1 MAVQSRVYP
10 APAQLPGLQEHCGQ
24 ARYVWNLAVE
34 QQSWYWPGRG
44 SAPSSAE
51 RYRQLAE
58 ARRAEP
64 WLGAGSSSVQQ
75 QALRDFD
82 RAMAAFFDAAN
93 PARKP
98 DYRSRR
104 GIQGFA
110 IRDTTARRLNRRW
123 GEVFVPKVGWL
134 RFRWTRQLP
143 GKLGVSRVTCDRA
156 GRWHV
161 SFPAPQP
168 AVERE
173 PTGRPVGI
181 DRGVRTALV
190 TSSGQHYRAPRIS
203 DRRAARYVALQ
214 RKLAR
219 QRKRSKSRERT
230 RHQMALISARVTD
243 RRKDW
248 AEKISTRLVQ
258 GNDII
263 VLEKLNTSGMVLRRR
278 RSQIQTS
285 PALSFLT
292 GLALRPGSAVGS
304 SPPAGASSDS
314 ACKTRPEPPAS
325 RSCSSTPDSPHSSAT
340 PAATPSRRTARA
352 KRSSPASR
360 VAIST
365 MQTAMLRSTSSPGG
379 SSCSL
384 PASWSLR
391 TPRGTGQHARVSL
404 LSRQQRVPPWRRH
417 EPPGESRS
425 FRAGRTSSRTHPARP
440 RRCPS

>member
-263 VLEKLNTSGMVLRRR
+263 VLEKLNTSGMVLRPAPKPDPDKPGAFLPNRARAKAGLSRGILASCWGQLGQRLQDKAGASGVPVVFVDPRFTSQQCHACGHAQPENRESQAVFSCVACGHLDHADRNAALNILARGLQLLATGELVPAHAPGHGAHARVRR
-278 RSQIQTS
+278 RSS
-285 PALSFLT
+285 GA
-292 GLALRPGSAVGS
+292 
-304 SPPAGASSDS
+304 AGT
-314 ACKTRPEPPAS
+314 TR
-325 RSCSSTPDSPHSSAT
+325 SAT
-340 PAATPSRRTARA
+340 
-352 KRSSPASR
+352 
-360 VAIST
+360 
-365 MQTAMLRSTSSPGG
+365 
-379 SSCSL
+379 
-384 PASWSLR
+384 
-391 TPRGTGQHARVSL
+391 
-404 LSRQQRVPPWRRH
+404 
-417 EPPGESRS
+417 
-425 FRAGRTSSRTHPARP
+425 
-440 RRCPS
+440 